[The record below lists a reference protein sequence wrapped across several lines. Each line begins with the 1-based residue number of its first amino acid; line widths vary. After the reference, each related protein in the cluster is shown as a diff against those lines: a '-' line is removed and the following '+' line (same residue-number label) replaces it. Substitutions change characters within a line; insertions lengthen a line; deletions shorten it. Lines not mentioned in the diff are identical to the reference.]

1 MIKKNKFSII
11 VDADAC
17 IACGLCVE
25 LAPKIFESDEQ
36 IKSKVLESAEIDP
49 EILMKAAQSCPTGAI
64 TVIDN
69 ETGKKIWPI

>member
-1 MIKKNKFSII
+1 MVKKNKFSIM
-11 VDADAC
+11 VDANVC

-36 IKSKVLESAEIDP
+36 MKSKVLENAEIDP

-64 TVIDN
+64 IVIDN
-69 ETGKKIWPI
+69 ETGEKLWPK